1 MSATQGTTPQALGW
15 ALTLTSE
22 VRVLL
27 PLGAPRPAAA
37 VALVLSQTSAE
48 AWLHA
53 ELQGQDD
60 SGSGGP
66 GVH

>member
-22 VRVLL
+22 VWVVL
-27 PLGAPRPAAA
+27 PLGTSLPAAA
-37 VALVLSQTSAE
+37 VALVLSQTLAE

-53 ELQGQDD
+53 ELQGQKD
-60 SGSGGP
+60 SGSGDP